1 MKGTLSYKKE
11 FDIIDYICLSD
22 YETRGVD
29 AFSLALIKSERQLRK
44 IFTFLIFQSP
54 YFNKENSKILI
65 KTLAKNKK
73 IYSKHFIIGIDSI
86 LENSF
91 ESVYGELYKNDIE
104 AINKLY
110 PYRNKIFHGQISG
123 ESLKRSDLLEKI
135 DLIKRWCQNCSLH
148 FENLIG
154 YDGFSRNSL
163 RKSTKIINLQ
173 INIESE
179 EELEKFIKSLL
190 QNII

>member
-1 MKGTLSYKKE
+1 M
-11 FDIIDYICLSD
+11 
-22 YETRGVD
+22 
-29 AFSLALIKSERQLRK
+29 
-44 IFTFLIFQSP
+44 
-54 YFNKENSKILI
+54 
-65 KTLAKNKK
+65 AKNKK

-123 ESLKRSDLLEKI
+123 ESLKESDLLEKV
-135 DLIKRWCQNCSLH
+135 DLIKSMVSKLFTAFW
-148 FENLIG
+148 NLIG

-173 INIESE
+173 LILRVKKN
-179 EELEKFIKSLL
+179 LEKFIKSLL
-190 QNII
+190 TKTSSNRQFKNVESKEEKLLKKVIK